1 MLKNMT
7 VSNFTLLPDGKY
19 KFSKGL
25 NVFVGENST
34 GKSHLIKLAYSLL
47 MTSAEAGKKP
57 NVASPTKA
65 YLQKAYADKLMGVFR
80 PDSLGRLPSRVQG
93 RSRCEV
99 ILDFKDETLN
109 TAISF
114 ASNSKSE
121 VQVDVLPT
129 KWDEQNPLYLPT
141 RELMSI
147 YPNFVAIYDAHLL
160 QFEETWRDTCSLLGR
175 PQLRGPRSD
184 KAWVLLNP
192 IEEALGSRIKL
203 NDNNGRFY
211 LNNVEMPLLSEG
223 HRKLAMLAQLVA
235 NGTVQAQSY
244 IFWDEPEANLN
255 PRLIRVIAKVIHNLC
270 KEGVQ
275 VFIATHSFFLLK
287 ELDLLSRADPIK
299 QKFFGLNRADGMVS
313 CEQADSLSGLT
324 NLVSLNEE
332 LEQYDRELDLL
343 RPKQA
348 VTHG

>member
-1 MLKNMT
+1 MLKQMT
-7 VSNFTLLPDGKY
+7 ISNFTLLPDGDY

-25 NVFVGENST
+25 NVVVGENST
-34 GKSHLIKLAYSLL
+34 GKSHLLKLAYSLIA
-47 MTSAEAGKKP
+47 TSADAGRKP
-57 NVASPTKA
+57 SAISPTKT

-80 PDSLGRLPSRVQG
+80 PDALGRLPSRVQG

-99 ILDFKDETLN
+99 VLRFKDVNLN

-114 ASNSKSE
+114 ASSSKSE
-121 VQVDVLPT
+121 VQVDTLPAV
-129 KWDEQNPLYLPT
+129 WDEQSPLYLPT

-175 PQLRGPRSD
+175 PQLRGPRSVQ
-184 KAWVLLNP
+184 AWDLLEP
-192 IEEALGSRIKL
+192 IEQALGSRIKL
-203 NDNNGRFY
+203 GDNGRFY

-235 NGTVQAQSY
+235 NGTIQKQSY

-255 PRLIRVIAKVIHNLC
+255 PRLIRITAEVIHKLC

-287 ELDLLSRADPIK
+287 ELDLLSRADADPMK
-299 QKFFGLNRADGMVS
+299 QKFFGLSRGEDGVIS
-313 CEQADSLSGLT
+313 CEEADSLVGVS
-324 NLVSLNEE
+324 NLVTLDEE
-332 LEQYDRELDLL
+332 LSQYDRELELAN
-343 RPKQA
+343 RA
-348 VTHG
+348 